1 MARRKEISKQR
12 IFNAAYKLA
21 LKNGI
26 DSLTA
31 RNIAKAVNCST
42 QPIYLEFKNM
52 GDLRMQVLKQMVHKL
67 ETTTLQQV
75 YVDRPLIDF
84 DLSYIDFAADSPALF
99 KSIFIDGKFGNN
111 FVNHIM
117 MNLGTQKLG
126 KEINLDQFSTEHVN
140 NMVTSN
146 WINVNGLALMAI
158 NGMLNLD
165 QDQIVNLLE
174 AQLHSA
180 MLSDPLSSEQTN
192 QMFAEGE
199 NASLANKLS

>member
-12 IFNAAYKLA
+12 IFSAAYKLA

-84 DLSYIDFAADSPALF
+84 DLSYIDFATDAPALF
-99 KSIFIDGKFGNN
+99 KSIFIDGKFGND
-111 FVNHIM
+111 FVSHIM

-126 KEINLDQFSTEHVN
+126 EEIKLDQFSAEHIN
-140 NMVTSN
+140 NMVISN
-146 WINVNGLALMAI
+146 WINVNGLASMAI
-158 NGMLNLD
+158 NGMLNLE

-174 AQLHSA
+174 SQLHSA
-180 MLSDPLSSEQTN
+180 MLSDPLSREQTN

>member
-12 IFNAAYKLA
+12 IFNAAYRLA

-42 QPIYLEFKNM
+42 QPIYLEFENM
-52 GDLRMQVLKQMVHKL
+52 DDLRMQVLKQMVHKL
-67 ETTTLQQV
+67 ETTTLQQI

-84 DLSYIDFAADSPALF
+84 DLSYIDFATDAPALF
-99 KSIFIDGKFGNN
+99 KSIFIDGKFGND
-111 FVNHIM
+111 FVSHIM
-117 MNLGTQKLG
+117 VSLGTEKLS
-126 KEINLDQFSTEHVN
+126 KEINLDQFSEEHVKD
-140 NMVTSN
+140 MVISN
-146 WINVNGLALMAI
+146 WISVNGLATMAI
-158 NGMLNLD
+158 NGMLNLE

-174 AQLHSA
+174 SQLHSA
-180 MLSDPLSSEQTN
+180 MLSDPLNHEQTN

-199 NASLANKLS
+199 KASLTNKLQ